1 MDLSSLLYD
10 HRLQDANMNSSEILQ
25 SSMFTQQYVEHV
37 LASER
42 EKMKCCS
49 IEYKLPVQ
57 YSQNYIYAGIL
68 FAGFLVY
75 FAVIYFASPVR

>member
-1 MDLSSLLYD
+1 M
-10 HRLQDANMNSSEILQ
+10 
-25 SSMFTQQYVEHV
+25 EHI

-57 YSQNYIYAGIL
+57 SSQNLVYAGIL
-68 FAGFLVY
+68 LAGFFVY
-75 FAVIYFASPVR
+75 FVVIFFSSPVR

>member
-1 MDLSSLLYD
+1 MD
-10 HRLQDANMNSSEILQ
+10 
-25 SSMFTQQYVEHV
+25 HV

-75 FAVIYFASPVR
+75 FAVIFFASPVR